1 MNLTLSNNEKKM
13 LKALRSEPEKS
24 WNLEEVLESCN
35 WTDQS
40 HVVGSGQGLHDQKL
54 IEMKEKET
62 NLVMLGPEGFN
73 ALEEQLIEKRI
84 VDWVIDKHEKGEDS
98 SLKQLTNE

>member
-1 MNLTLSNNEKKM
+1 MD
-13 LKALRSEPEKS
+13 
-24 WNLEEVLESCN
+24 
-35 WTDQS
+35 DQS

-54 IEMKEKET
+54 IEMKEKEI

-73 ALEEQLIEKRI
+73 ALEEQLIEKRL

-98 SLKQLTNE
+98 RIKQLKCSNLTSKESGISIGIIKKRWN